1 MNGSVKYLLDTNI
14 LIGRMSHRPE
24 VLALLSAHGV
34 NTANSGYSV
43 ITRIELLGFP
53 AITPVEIVGI
63 ERMLAPFMRYALAT
77 EVEEQTI
84 LLRRS
89 KRVKLPDA
97 IIAATAKVHGLTL
110 LTLDENLAKIAAI

>member
-14 LIGRMSHRPE
+14 LIGRMSP
-24 VLALLSAHGV
+24 HGV